1 MASVGLAGCS
11 FLENTGV
18 AVVLVNDARGTNEV
32 SVDVEDPTGD
42 GFQASAALPAG
53 SRRVFQNALP
63 YGEARTGTMTA
74 RAIGQRVE
82 RAVPIERGVA
92 ALVARLDT
100 TGDLAVTV
108 ERAD

>member
-11 FLENTGV
+11 FLQNTGV
-18 AVVLVNDARGTNEV
+18 AVVLVNDAHGTNEV
-32 SVDVEDPTGD
+32 SVTVADPAGD
-42 GFQASAALPAG
+42 GFEATAELPAG

-74 RAIGQRVE
+74 RAAGQRVE

-92 ALVARLDT
+92 ALVARLDRAA
-100 TGDLAVTV
+100 DLAITV
-108 ERAD
+108 ERSN